1 MEMFFHKDERGKEE
15 NKLLI
20 WMFKLMV
27 RRLLITE
34 PKLERMCQ
42 RAHPLFIWPNATVSA
57 KTILTHSDGILCI
70 LEKNDYLRMQ

>member
-1 MEMFFHKDERGKEE
+1 MFDVMEMFFIFDERGKK

-34 PKLERMCQ
+34 PKPKRMCQ

-57 KTILTHSDGILCI
+57 KTIPTH
-70 LEKNDYLRMQ
+70 